1 MIDHIFADAATFA
14 VSGARVIG
22 DAPTGG
28 EYPSDHFGVAA
39 RLTRR

>member
-1 MIDHIFADAATFA
+1 MIDHIFAESSAFEA
-14 VSGARVIG
+14 SGAHIIG
-22 DAPTGG
+22 DTPVGG